1 MFSRYLVKD
10 LSCGHVQSTHPAV
23 TKGHSSVS
31 NPSLHKTSVRHPD
44 SIHQSSLKTLKILV
58 SNFSKHNVD
67 KTKQKKMHSKLKW
80 KLQVKPKKQSE
91 TRTIWDICFSP
102 DGSQIVVAATSRVL
116 VYNGDDRSLIKS
128 LRGHTGAVYAVCYAR
143 DGKRFASGG
152 ADNHIIIW
160 TSECEG
166 LLKYSHNDPIQSL
179 SYNSTTNAL

>member
-1 MFSRYLVKD
+1 
-10 LSCGHVQSTHPAV
+10 
-23 TKGHSSVS
+23 
-31 NPSLHKTSVRHPD
+31 
-44 SIHQSSLKTLKILV
+44 
-58 SNFSKHNVD
+58 
-67 KTKQKKMHSKLKW
+67 MHSKLKW

-179 SYNSTTNAL
+179 SYNSTTNALLSCTANDFGL